1 MPAEDPIKVYDARW
15 EENEFSDSEVRRL
28 LEAML
33 LYGRGL
39 GADTL
44 TLARDARLGGSRV
57 MDLAIELAVEAG
69 FRVYACAEPISTP
82 ASYFLSSQMGR
93 RHPGTMGLTITASHN
108 PAQYIGLKL
117 VVPPLRAVGL
127 GCGPEGGLSRVR
139 EIYHGRDS
147 LGERRGGSLRVVN
160 LTQQYIRSSMRL
172 AGLARGDLGGL
183 EVVLDAMHGSAG
195 SELYQ
200 ALELCGVRIRPLRV
214 LPDGGFPTGS
224 PNPTSRGKME
234 QAIALAA
241 RSGAAALIGTDGDG
255 DRLVFGDRR
264 GLLDAGLAAIPILAS
279 LGSPEASGP
288 TVLHDPKV
296 NSVALAQ
303 WRAMGIRPSLFR
315 NGHSQVKE
323 RMRELDALAAV
334 EESGHFYHR
343 MRQTAQSVYCENSML
358 TVMLLLKALKG
369 EPALFDRLWSLQ
381 GRLYCTGEMN
391 FQADSESAREGL
403 LEEFLHW
410 LREDGAVLTSTTAD
424 GVDLGGTAVDRA
436 GADPQRRYNGFLR
449 AATNEKA
456 VARVFLWAGSVDLGE
471 QLKRRLGEIAARRG
485 ARTIE

>member
-1 MPAEDPIKVYDARW
+1 MPVADPIKVYDARW
-15 EENEFSDSEVRRL
+15 EENEFSEAQVRRL

-33 LYGRGL
+33 LYGRSL

-57 MDLAIELAVEAG
+57 MDLAVDLALGAG
-69 FRVYACAEPISTP
+69 FRVFACAEPVSTP
-82 ASYFLSSQMGR
+82 HSYFLSLQIGR
-93 RHPGTMGLTITASHN
+93 QHPRTMGLTITASHN
-108 PAQYIGLKL
+108 PARYLGLKL

-147 LGERRGGSLRVVN
+147 LEQQRGGRLHIVN

-172 AGLARGDLGGL
+172 AGLAKGDLGGMQ
-183 EVVLDAMHGSAG
+183 VVLDGMHGSAG
-195 SELYQ
+195 PELHQ
-200 ALELCGVRIRPLRV
+200 GLEFCGATIHSLRV
-214 LPDGGFPTGS
+214 LPDGRFPTGS
-224 PNPTSRGKME
+224 PNPTSRGKMQ
-234 QAIALAA
+234 QAIALAGQ
-241 RSGAAALIGTDGDG
+241 SGSAALIGTDGDG

-264 GLLDAGLAAIPILAS
+264 GLLDAGLASVPILRS
-279 LGSPEASGP
+279 LLSPELPVP
-288 TVLHDPKV
+288 TVVHDPKV

-343 MRQTAQSVYCENSML
+343 IRQAAQNVYCENSLL
-358 TVMLLLKALKG
+358 TVMLLLKALKA
-369 EPALFDRLWSLQ
+369 EPGLFDRLWSLQ
-381 GRLYCTGEMN
+381 ERLYCTGEIN
-391 FQADSESAREGL
+391 FQAESESARDRL
-403 LEEFLHW
+403 LEKLLDSF
-410 LREDGAVLTSTTAD
+410 RTDGAVLTSATAD
-424 GVDLGGTAVDRA
+424 GVDLGGTVVDRA
-436 GADPQRRYNGFLR
+436 AVDPRRRYNGFLR
-449 AATNEKA
+449 VATNEKA
-456 VARVFLWAGSVDLGE
+456 VARVYLWAGSADLGE
-471 QLKRRLGEIAARRG
+471 QLEGRMEAIAAACG